1 MKRLY
6 KLLALVLFFTGLN
19 GMNLCAQQIT
29 VSSRTGCL
37 NDTAYIALTG
47 SNINKLAAMTLN
59 ISFDTTVMRFV
70 GHGNLNT
77 QITDFLSGV
86 PASGPN
92 AGKLVISMIDNT
104 LQGINLSNTK
114 ICDLKFIYK
123 GGSSTIS
130 ILSTSELVDTGMIV
144 INTSFTAGNLTPTI
158 LSQPSST
165 QTCEGSNAT
174 FTTTAVSGSLF
185 QWQIFSGGNWSNLNN
200 GTSYS
205 GVTTATLQVISTP
218 ISLNTKAYRCK
229 VTKTCDAYTNQ
240 AVLTVNPKPIA
251 VANNDTTICQGN
263 SITVTSAGS
272 SGGTGTLT
280 YSWNQGLGIGISFL
294 ITPATTTKYTLT
306 ATDTKSCS
314 STDSILVTVT
324 PLPSAAGTISG
335 TSPVCQGQSAVNY
348 TVPTITNATSYV
360 WTLPTNASGTSS
372 TSSITIN
379 FGISA
384 VNGNITVKGQN
395 SCGFGTISSKPI
407 TVNPLPTVAGT
418 ISGPATVCQGD
429 SLKIYTV
436 PTIANATSY
445 IWTLPSGATGAST
458 TNSITT
464 KYSISATSGSITV
477 KGNNSCGNG
486 TSSTLAITVNPYPVA
501 AGTIS
506 GATTVCQ
513 GQTNVTYSVPV
524 ITNATSYVW
533 TLPTGATGTSSTN
546 SITVNYGTT
555 AISGSIT
562 VKGSNSCGYGT
573 SSSLAIT
580 LNPLPN
586 VAGTVSG
593 LTTVCQ
599 GQSGVSYSVPT
610 ISNANS
616 YIWTLPNGASG
627 TSTTNNIT
635 VNYSNTAP
643 SGNITVKGQNSCG
656 LGTASTLAIT
666 VNPLPET
673 AGNISGN
680 ATVCQGQN
688 NVTYSTP
695 TIANAITY
703 TWTLPTGA
711 TGTSSIN
718 SITVNYNNTA
728 SSGNITV
735 KGQNTCGSGI
745 SKSMAITVNPYPVAA
760 GTISGATTVCQGQTN
775 VTYSVPVIT
784 NATSYVWT
792 LPTGATGTSSTNSIT
807 VNYGTTAISGSI
819 TVKGSNSCG
828 YGTSSSLAI
837 TLNPL
842 PNVAGTISGLTAV
855 CQGQSGVSYS
865 VPAISNANSYIWTLP
880 NGASGTSTTNNIT
893 VNYSNTAPSG
903 NITVKGQNSCGL
915 GTASTLAITVNP
927 LPETAGNISGNAT
940 VCQGQ
945 NNVTYSTPT
954 IANATTYTWTLPTG
968 ATGTSSTNTITVN
981 YNNTASSG
989 NITVK
994 GQNTCGSGVSK
1005 SMAITVN
1012 PLPVAAG
1019 SISGITTVCQRQTN
1033 VTYSVPV
1040 ITNATS
1046 YVWTL
1051 PTGATGTSSTN
1062 SITVNYGISAI
1073 SGNITVKGQNSCG
1086 MGTASTLT
1094 IIVNP
1099 LPSPSGNITGNITVC
1114 QGQNNVAYSIPTIT
1128 NATTYIWTLP
1138 NGATGSS
1145 LTNTITVN
1153 YSSSASSGII
1163 MVKGQ
1168 NSCGIRDTAQLAIT
1182 VNQLPGIAGSITGPL
1197 KVCKGSDSITYSV
1210 SNIANALTYQW
1221 TYPAGF
1227 SGNSISNTLKLA
1239 VSSNASSGN
1248 ITVKGVN
1255 SCGQSNT
1262 SSLTLN
1268 TFTPPI
1274 ANSGNDTAVCRGN
1287 TVVISAALSSGSTP
1301 LVYNWSNLGTNI
1313 SYTVNPVSSQSY
1325 LLTVTDT
1332 NGCSS
1337 KDSLS
1342 LTIYQLPVAFAGN
1355 DTSICAGDS
1364 ILIKATGSTG
1374 YPVLT
1379 YNWNNGLGNTDS
1391 VKVSPAATTSYI
1403 LTVADGHSCSDKDTI
1418 QIMVSFKPLS
1428 AGIIAGDTAH
1438 CKDSVLV
1445 QYSIPVILHA
1455 TSYNW
1460 TFPQGVTQVG
1470 NGNAINLSFP
1480 ANSVSGNLVVRGV
1493 NQCGSGDSSYIHL
1506 SLYNVPPTPVIV
1518 QNTVTLTSSA
1528 PIGNQWYEQ
1537 GIGTISGATSQSYVP
1552 VMNGS
1557 YYVIVKIGMCSS
1569 DTSNI
1574 IKITDFGLDEMEISH
1589 LEIIP
1594 NPSQT
1599 ETSIYYTLKNSELV
1613 RISLFEFTGKEIKNI
1628 LSEMQSSGKQQVKIN
1643 VESLPNGIYF
1653 CKFKTEKGIIC
1664 KKLIVN
1670 K

>member
-6 KLLALVLFFTGLN
+6 KLLALVLFFAGLN

-29 VSSRTGCL
+29 VSSQTGCL

-70 GHGNLNT
+70 GHGNLNA

-92 AGKLVISMIDNT
+92 AGKLVLSLVDNT
-104 LQGINLSNTK
+104 LQGIDLSNVK

-123 GGSSTIS
+123 GGSSAIS
-130 ILSTSELVDTGMIV
+130 ILPTSELVDTGMIV

-158 LSQPSST
+158 LSHPSNT

-185 QWQIFSGGNWSNLNN
+185 QWQIFSGGNWSNLSNS
-200 GTSYS
+200 TSYS
-205 GVTTATLQVISTP
+205 GVTTATLQLISTP
-218 ISLNTKAYRCK
+218 LSLNTKAYRCK
-229 VTKTCDAYTNQ
+229 ITKTCDAYTNQ

-360 WTLPTNASGTSS
+360 WALPTGASGTSS
-372 TSSITIN
+372 ISSITIN
-379 FGISA
+379 FGTSA
-384 VNGNITVKGQN
+384 INGNITVKGQN
-395 SCGFGTISSKPI
+395 SCGFGSISSKSI
-407 TVNPLPTVAGT
+407 IVNPLPTAAGT

-445 IWTLPSGATGAST
+445 LWTLPNGVTGVST

-464 KYSISATSGSITV
+464 KYSTSASSGNITV

-533 TLPTGATGTSSTN
+533 TLPTGAIGTSSTN

-555 AISGSIT
+555 AISGNIT
-562 VKGSNSCGYGT
+562 VKGANSCGYGT

-580 LNPLPN
+580 VNPLPN
-586 VAGTVSG
+586 AAGTISG

-599 GQSGVSYSVPT
+599 GQSGVSYSVPV

-616 YIWTLPNGASG
+616 YMWMLPNGTSG
-627 TSTTNNIT
+627 TSTTNN
-635 VNYSNTAP
+635 
-643 SGNITVKGQNSCG
+643 
-656 LGTASTLAIT
+656 
-666 VNPLPET
+666 
-673 AGNISGN
+673 
-680 ATVCQGQN
+680 
-688 NVTYSTP
+688 
-695 TIANAITY
+695 
-703 TWTLPTGA
+703 
-711 TGTSSIN
+711 
-718 SITVNYNNTA
+718 ITVNYNNTA

-735 KGQNTCGSGI
+735 KGQN
-745 SKSMAITVNPYPVAA
+745 
-760 GTISGATTVCQGQTN
+760 
-775 VTYSVPVIT
+775 
-784 NATSYVWT
+784 
-792 LPTGATGTSSTNSIT
+792 
-807 VNYGTTAISGSI
+807 
-819 TVKGSNSCG
+819 
-828 YGTSSSLAI
+828 
-837 TLNPL
+837 
-842 PNVAGTISGLTAV
+842 
-855 CQGQSGVSYS
+855 
-865 VPAISNANSYIWTLP
+865 
-880 NGASGTSTTNNIT
+880 
-893 VNYSNTAPSG
+893 
-903 NITVKGQNSCGL
+903 SCGL
-915 GTASTLAITVNP
+915 GTVSTLAITVNP
-927 LPETAGNISGNAT
+927 LPDTAGNISGNAT

-954 IANATTYTWTLPTG
+954 IANATTYIWTLPTG
-968 ATGTSSTNTITVN
+968 ATGTSSTNSITVN
-981 YNNTASSG
+981 YSNAASSG

-1012 PLPVAAG
+1012 PLPVVAG
-1019 SISGITTVCQRQTN
+1019 SISGNTTVCQGQLG
-1033 VTYSVPV
+1033 VTYNIPV

-1046 YVWTL
+1046 YIWTL

-1086 MGTASTLT
+1086 VGTASTLA

-1099 LPSPSGNITGNITVC
+1099 LPSPSGNITGNTTVC
-1114 QGQNNVAYSIPTIT
+1114 QGQNNVTYSIQTIA

-1168 NSCGIRDTAQLAIT
+1168 NSCGVRDTAQLAIT

-1210 SNIANALTYQW
+1210 SNIANASTYQW
-1221 TYPAGF
+1221 TYPSGF

-1287 TVVISAALSSGSTP
+1287 TVVISASLSSGSTP

-1325 LLTVTDT
+1325 FLTVTDT
-1332 NGCSS
+1332 NGCNS
-1337 KDSLS
+1337 KDSLF

-1374 YPVLT
+1374 YPILT

-1391 VKVSPAATTSYI
+1391 VNVSPAATTSYVLI
-1403 LTVADGHSCSDKDTI
+1403 VADGHNCSDKDSI
-1418 QIMVSFKPLS
+1418 QIMVNFKPLS
-1428 AGIIAGDTAH
+1428 AGNIAGDTAH
-1438 CKDSVLV
+1438 CKDSALV
-1445 QYSIPVILHA
+1445 PYSIPVILHA

-1460 TFPQGVTQVG
+1460 TFPQGVIQVG

-1493 NQCGSGDSSYIHL
+1493 NQCGSGDSAYIHL

-1537 GIGTISGATSQSYVP
+1537 GIGAIPGATSQSYAP

-1594 NPSQT
+1594 NPSQA
-1599 ETSIYYTLKNSELV
+1599 ETSIYYTLKNSEFV
-1613 RISLFEFTGKEIKNI
+1613 RISLFEFTGKEIGNI
-1628 LSEMQSSGKQQVKIN
+1628 LSEIQSSGNQQVKIN

-1653 CKFKTEKGIIC
+1653 CKLKTGKGIIC
-1664 KKLIVN
+1664 RKLIVN